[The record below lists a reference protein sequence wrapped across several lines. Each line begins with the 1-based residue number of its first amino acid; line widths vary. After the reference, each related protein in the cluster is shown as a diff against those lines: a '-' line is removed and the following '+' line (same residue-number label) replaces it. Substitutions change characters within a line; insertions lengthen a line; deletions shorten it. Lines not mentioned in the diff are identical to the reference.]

1 MGFPSDDPRAPP
13 EGSRGTPGG
22 APRGTPPLGGA
33 CALPSVML
41 VSLVELFFISVV
53 NSIRMNGNYPKRTYN
68 ELQSGC
74 QRERG
79 IYRERERE
87 TERERDTER

>member
-1 MGFPSDDPRAPP
+1 
-13 EGSRGTPGG
+13 
-22 APRGTPPLGGA
+22 
-33 CALPSVML
+33 ML

-87 TERERDTER
+87 REGYREIEKERESETASDRERDNEREV